1 MRRASVFWVAALAAV
16 FAFSPA
22 MAGGLLP
29 FGLGWGDSVA
39 QAEAALKKKTT
50 NVHFVKEENPRPERV
65 VIESR
70 KFYDDHPFTVRCL
83 FYRNRLQNIA
93 IYAHTAGF
101 RDNLKRAGELARKI
115 FLARVKKYPGC
126 GLLERGPHDG
136 GQKYVYRS
144 DSALVDIS
152 WGRIRKTG
160 AAVVLV
166 VWRRPRHFDNPF
178 PDSGTYSAFSNYPNL
193 VQGGSHASAC
203 ACGRAK
209 GICRQRAPV
218 LS

>member
-1 MRRASVFWVAALAAV
+1 MRRAGVFWAMALAAI

-50 NVHFVKEENPRPERV
+50 NVHFVKEENARPERV

-83 FYRNRLQNIA
+83 FYRNKLQNIA

-101 RDNLKRAGELARKI
+101 KDNLKRAGDLARKI
-115 FLARVKKYPGC
+115 FLARIRKYPNC
-126 GLLERGPHDG
+126 GLLERGPRDG
-136 GQKYVYRS
+136 GQKYVYSS
-144 DSALVDIS
+144 DRAQVDLS

-166 VWRRPRHFDNPF
+166 VWRRPKHLDNPF
-178 PDSGTYSAFSNYPNL
+178 PDSGALSASNNYPNL
-193 VQGGSHASAC
+193 VQGGIYACAC

>member
-1 MRRASVFWVAALAAV
+1 MRGASVFLAVAMV

-39 QAEAALKKKTT
+39 QVEGALKKKTT
-50 NVHFVKEENPRPERV
+50 NVHLVKEENARPERV
-65 VIESR
+65 VIEAR

-101 RDNLKRAGELARKI
+101 RDNLKRAGDLARKV
-115 FLARVKKYPGC
+115 FLARIKKYPNC
-126 GLLERGPHDG
+126 SLLERSPHDG
-136 GQKYVYRS
+136 GQKYVYKS
-144 DSALVDIS
+144 DRARVDLS
-152 WGRIRKTG
+152 WGRINKTR

-166 VWRRPRHFDNPF
+166 VWRRPGLLDNPF
-178 PDSGTYSAFSNYPNL
+178 RDSGIYAVAFPNFF
-193 VQGGSHASAC
+193 QGGIHACAC